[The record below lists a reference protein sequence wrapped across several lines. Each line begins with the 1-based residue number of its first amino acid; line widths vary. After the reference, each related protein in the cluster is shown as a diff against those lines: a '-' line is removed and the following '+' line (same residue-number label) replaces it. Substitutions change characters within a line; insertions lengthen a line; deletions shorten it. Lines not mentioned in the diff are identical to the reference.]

1 MEPLLRQLR
10 ELPARFA
17 ALSGAVRYGLLAG
30 IGAIAIGIMAFTF
43 VGDGGVYQY
52 AFTNLTPEDA
62 SEAAGVLKGSGIS
75 FRAEAGG
82 SALAVPANQVHEV
95 RMLLATQGLPRGG
108 GVGFEIFDRGD
119 LGVSEFTQKVNLRR
133 AIEGE
138 LARTVG
144 RLSSVRSARVHITLP
159 EKGLYRN
166 EERKA
171 TAAVVLN
178 LQPGRSID
186 ERELGGVRHLV
197 AAAVAG
203 LSADSVTVVDGSGK
217 VLAGDRSESGKLAG
231 EQREM
236 ETGLE
241 QRIVD
246 LLEPV
251 VGHGAIVAKVTA
263 SLDSREVEST
273 SDAYDPDTAAVR
285 SERKVT
291 EQVANDQTAPGG
303 VAGAAAN
310 QPLAPTAGGTA
321 GSSRNQTNR
330 EDTLKNYEL
339 TKTVTHTMARQPRLL
354 NISAAVLIAGVDGKP
369 RSEAELRRLG
379 DLAKRAVGFDEK
391 RGDRFE
397 ISSAAFTTEAAVVE
411 PPLSVWTRPGA
422 WKVGLAGLAGALLLL
437 GGLGVALSRGRR
449 DGPRA
454 VDRALLRPGSK
465 VAEVEA
471 ALAHPG
477 LPSSIQAARLAAV
490 AKKAE
495 LGPTPTEGRTGPNG
509 AELLDQLGAD
519 GSIPGSEAA
528 KRKAVDVVVRAR
540 ELTEADP
547 GRAAHLLRAWINM
560 DSDAKETK
568 SAS

>member
-10 ELPARFA
+10 ELPSRFA
-17 ALSGAVRYGLLAG
+17 ALSAGVRYGLLAG
-30 IGAIAIGIMAFTF
+30 IGAIAIGIMAFSF

-82 SALAVPANQVHEV
+82 SALAVPANKVHEV

-119 LGVSEFTQKVNLRR
+119 LGISEFTQKVNLRR

-138 LARTVG
+138 LSRTIG

-186 ERELGGVRHLV
+186 GRELAGVRHLV
-197 AAAVAG
+197 SAAVAG
-203 LSADSVTVVDGSGK
+203 LSADSVTVVDGGGK
-217 VLAGDRSESGKLAG
+217 VLAGDRSESGKLAS
-231 EQREM
+231 EQREL

-251 VGHGAIVAKVTA
+251 VGRGAIVAKVTA
-263 SLDSREVEST
+263 SMDSREVEST
-273 SDAYDPDTAAVR
+273 SDAYDPDSAAVR
-285 SERKVT
+285 SERKVV
-291 EQVANDQTAPGG
+291 EQISSDQTAGGG

-321 GSSRNQTNR
+321 GGSRSSTNR
-330 EDTLKNYEL
+330 DDTLKNYEI
-339 TKTVTHTMARQPRLL
+339 TKTVTHTLARQPRLL
-354 NISAAVLIAGVDGKP
+354 NLSAAVLISGVDGKP
-369 RSEAELRRLG
+369 RSEAEMRRLG
-379 DLAKRAVGFDEK
+379 ELAKRAVGFDEK

-397 ISSAAFTTEAAVVE
+397 ISSAAFTTEAQGTEVPV
-411 PPLSVWTRPGA
+411 SVWARPGA
-422 WKVGLAGLAGALLLL
+422 WKVGLAGLAMALLLL
-437 GGLGVALSRGRR
+437 GGLGVMLSRRGRG
-449 DGPRA
+449 GPRA
-454 VDRALLRPGSK
+454 ADRALLRPGSK
-465 VAEVEA
+465 VGEVEA
-471 ALAHPG
+471 ALGQQAIG
-477 LPSSIQAARLAAV
+477 SIQAARLAAIG
-490 AKKAE
+490 KKAE
-495 LGPTPTEGRTGPNG
+495 LGAGGEGPND
-509 AELLDQLGAD
+509 AENDLLSQVGED
-519 GSIPGSEAA
+519 GSLPGVSEAA
-528 KRKAVDVVVRAR
+528 KRKALDIVVRAR
-540 ELTEADP
+540 ELTETDP

-560 DSDAKETK
+560 DADTKEAKG
-568 SAS
+568 AS